1 MRRFE
6 KINVQLQASSEGT
19 SLLSSE
25 YEVPRKR
32 LPGSLFCKKIQVG
45 PQYPENRIV
54 RPDLSFLKTS
64 GIIRMTALILSGN
77 FKNESVDIGTF
88 FEP

>member
-1 MRRFE
+1 MSNSKPAQREPRYYHQNMKSAE
-6 KINVQLQASSEGT
+6 NVF
-19 SLLSSE
+19 
-25 YEVPRKR
+25 RKAYFAR
-32 LPGSLFCKKIQVG
+32 KIQVG